1 MIWTELKQEITYQL
15 TCMRICDV
23 FCFLGPLVSLLKYKN
38 NMRRSVIFNE
48 STEINAPPQ
57 VSLSLNETSSVL
69 FAVK

>member
-1 MIWTELKQEITYQL
+1 
-15 TCMRICDV
+15 MRICDV